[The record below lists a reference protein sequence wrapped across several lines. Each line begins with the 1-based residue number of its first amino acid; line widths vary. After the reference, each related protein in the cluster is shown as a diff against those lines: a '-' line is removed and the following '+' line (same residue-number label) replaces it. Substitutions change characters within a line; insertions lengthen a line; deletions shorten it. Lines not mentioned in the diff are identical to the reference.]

1 MEAIKLT
8 LLGVC
13 FFFLNVSAHG
23 AIEIAHEAKGIHRFQ
38 FSLSTRNGLLSPKD
52 CTYCEFKTYRFDQT
66 LLVKKRGESVSIDQ
80 LLSDYYRANSV
91 TIKVEKGTDVVKGV
105 KYK

>member
-13 FFFLNVSAHG
+13 FFFLNVSAYG

-38 FSLSTRNGLLSPKD
+38 YSHSTRNGVLSPKD
-52 CTYCEFKTYRFDQT
+52 CIYCAFKTYRFDSSISI
-66 LLVKKRGESVSIDQ
+66 KKHGDLVSIEQ
-80 LLSDYYRANSV
+80 LLADYYRAKRV
-91 TIKVEKGTDVVKGV
+91 VIRVEEGTDVVKGV